1 MNINRAFSLAEALI
15 TLLIVCIIAVVS
27 APMITKK
34 AKKPM
39 RADMWQKDAYAK
51 SAVSVRNGYDVR
63 FGTESD
69 KQNQSIVVVGT
80 MYFKDRNGNV
90 IGWISE
96 DGTSSFAGGAVDMNK
111 IDKLLKMI
119 DSLYSMID
127 TGKVSANSNP
137 YKIAAVNSDSGK
149 NSARSI
155 KRPSARKITPRKIQP
170 ARGPNVPSKLGP
182 SSNQYQQPQGELPL
196 DLQGFDPSQL
206 QNMSEE
212 ELQQMLNRLQ
222 QMMPAQ

>member
-1 MNINRAFSLAEALI
+1 MNRNRAFSLAEALI

-39 RADMWQKDAYAK
+39 RADMWQKDAYAQ

-63 FGTESD
+63 FGSESE
-69 KQNQSIVVVGT
+69 KMNQSIVVVGT
-80 MYFKDRNGNV
+80 MYFKDRNGKV

-111 IDKLLKMI
+111 IDQLLKMI

-127 TGKVSANSNP
+127 AGKVSANSNP
-137 YKIAAVNSDSGK
+137 YKIASVNSDSVN
-149 NSARSI
+149 NSARI

-170 ARGPNVPSKLGP
+170 ARGPNVPSKLGR